1 MDIRLDYN
9 VNNALYNDIGE
20 TMLQGMLIKKIVDII
35 MKQFKLDEVNKQIKS
50 IQRSVNKYG
59 KYIED
64 MEKDIAEMKSAVKK
78 LKIFK

>member
-1 MDIRLDYN
+1 
-9 VNNALYNDIGE
+9 
-20 TMLQGMLIKKIVDII
+20 MLQGMLIKKIVDII